1 MCIPALKSLTKWGG
15 DMAGRKYT
23 EADKLEIYRLWALHL
38 KTREI
43 AKKTNA
49 SESHVTHTIVKG
61 LASGEIEEVRTV
73 KCK

>member
-1 MCIPALKSLTKWGG
+1 
-15 DMAGRKYT
+15 MATRRYT
-23 EADKLEIYRLWALHL
+23 EEDKQEIYRLWALHL

-43 AKKTNA
+43 AKKTNS

-61 LASGEIEEVRTV
+61 LANGDIVEVRTV